1 MPRSDIEC
9 FGSAANGVAE
19 LVAGHL
25 AGALALLI
33 GQEHPAPRSA
43 AREPSCPDKVCYNG
57 DTALAG
63 QNVTVIVNNY
73 S

>member
-9 FGSAANGVAE
+9 FGNAANGVAKLIAGQ
-19 LVAGHL
+19 LVK
-25 AGALALLI
+25 ALTLLI
-33 GQEHPAPRSA
+33 GQEHPVPRSA
-43 AREPSCPDKVCYNG
+43 ARKPSCPDKVCYNG